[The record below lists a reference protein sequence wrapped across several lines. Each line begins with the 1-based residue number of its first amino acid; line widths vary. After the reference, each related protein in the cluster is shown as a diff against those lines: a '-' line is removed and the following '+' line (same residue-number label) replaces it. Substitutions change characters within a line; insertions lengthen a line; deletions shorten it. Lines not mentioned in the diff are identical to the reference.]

1 MELLEALAERRTPQY
16 PPTEV
21 IARRM
26 GRVGGEVEPRQ
37 FHLAVHPDAGLLQV
51 AVVLVVLPGEHTG
64 FPGLRFFTHAR
75 FIVKIFF
82 HSLLS

>member
-1 MELLEALAERRTPQY
+1 MELLEALVERWAAQN
-16 PPTEV
+16 PPSEV
-21 IARRM
+21 IAGGV

-51 AVVLVVLPGEHTG
+51 AVVLVVLPREHTG

>member
-1 MELLEALAERRTPQY
+1 MKLLEALVERWTPQY
-16 PPTEV
+16 PPSEV
-21 IARRM
+21 IARRV

-64 FPGLRFFTHAR
+64 FLLRFFTHAR